1 MGSGPD
7 DPAGEKGRRG
17 RGHKGPSEVEQ
28 GGSDLVFSISQ
39 SGRRGSGPKSLAGRA
54 PRGREKHTAN

>member
-17 RGHKGPSEVEQ
+17 RGHRGPSQAEQ
-28 GGSDLVFSISQ
+28 GGSDLVFSQ
-39 SGRRGSGPKSLAGRA
+39 SGRTGSGPKSLAERA
-54 PRGREKHTAN
+54 PRGRKKHAAN